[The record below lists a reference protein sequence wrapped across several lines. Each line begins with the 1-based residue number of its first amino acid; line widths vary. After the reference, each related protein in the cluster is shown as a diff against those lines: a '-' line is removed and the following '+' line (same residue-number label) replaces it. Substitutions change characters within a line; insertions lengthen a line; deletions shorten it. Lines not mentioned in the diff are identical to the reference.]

1 MNRQQWV
8 SYSGILLM
16 LFALA
21 CVFIWHLSMGTKMIA
36 VTELVQS
43 FYAYSEDNFNH
54 LIIQELRLPR
64 ALIAACVG
72 ACLAVSGA
80 LMQGV
85 TRNPLADPGLLGMM
99 TGGALTVVY
108 WSTFVDAQSLV
119 WIPLV
124 AACGAFFS
132 AIIVWNIAARAPGGI
147 TSLNLILSGSAF
159 TAFSGALLAIHHL
172 LDEHTFQEMRTW
184 LVGSLLASNMETLYW
199 CLPWIVIALVGAVI
213 LAPTVT
219 ALSMGEEVAT
229 GLGINIKRRKWQL
242 LICVVILTSVSIALA
257 GPLGFIGLVI
267 PHVVRFW
274 IGADYRWIIPY
285 CILVGA
291 TYLLFIDTLARWI
304 IQPQE
309 IATGL
314 ISILIG
320 APAFVCLVKMK
331 VR

>member
-1 MNRQQWV
+1 MSRQQWV
-8 SYSGILLM
+8 SYSGIAVMLM
-16 LFALA
+16 LMLIT
-21 CVFIWHLSMGTKMIA
+21 FIWHLSIGTKTIA
-36 VTELVQS
+36 LTELMQS
-43 FYAYSEDNFNH
+43 FYAYNDDNFNH
-54 LIIQELRLPR
+54 LVIQELRFPR

-80 LMQGV
+80 LMHGV

-99 TGGALTVVY
+99 TGCALAVVY
-108 WSTFVDAQSLV
+108 WSTFVDAQSLI
-119 WIPLV
+119 WLPFV
-124 AACGAFFS
+124 AAGGALLS
-132 AIIVWNIAARAPGGI
+132 AILVWNIAARAPGGL

-159 TAFSGALLAIHHL
+159 TAFSGSLLAIHHL
-172 LDEHTFQEMRTW
+172 IDEHTFEEMRTW
-184 LVGSLLASNMETLYW
+184 LVGSLLASDMQTLYW
-199 CLPWIVIALVGAVI
+199 CLPWIVVALIAAIL

-229 GLGINIKRRKWQL
+229 GLGINIKTRKWQL
-242 LICVVILTSVSIALA
+242 LICVVLLTSVSIALA

-267 PHVVRFW
+267 PHVVRFFV
-274 IGADYRWIIPY
+274 GADYRWIVPY
-285 CILVGA
+285 CILFGA
-291 TYLLFIDTLARWI
+291 TYLLFIDTMARWI

-309 IATGL
+309 VATGL